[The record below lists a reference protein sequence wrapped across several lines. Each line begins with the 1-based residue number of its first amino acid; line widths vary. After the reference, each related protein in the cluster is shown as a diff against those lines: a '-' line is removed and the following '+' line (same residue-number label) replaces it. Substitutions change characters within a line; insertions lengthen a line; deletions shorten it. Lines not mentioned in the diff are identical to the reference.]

1 MWFGPELRE
10 EILMAQG
17 KKTPT
22 RIDLTPGDAALV
34 VREDGKCEPFIPDMG
49 DAPVPPSH
57 VMLTG
62 FAVGFEDERLRD
74 VLARIIEERRI
85 PEQPRNGS

>member
-1 MWFGPELRE
+1 
-10 EILMAQG
+10 MAQG

-22 RIDLTPGDAALV
+22 HIDLASGDAALV
-34 VREDGKCEPFIPDMG
+34 VRENGEMEFFIPDSG
-49 DAPVPPSH
+49 DAPLPQSH

-85 PEQPRNGS
+85 REKP

>member
-1 MWFGPELRE
+1 
-10 EILMAQG
+10 MAQG

-22 RIDLTPGDAALV
+22 RIDLAPGDAAFVIRGNGGL
-34 VREDGKCEPFIPDMG
+34 ELIMPDA
-49 DAPVPPSH
+49 DADDPMPPSH

-85 PEQPRNGS
+85 GEGS